1 MPPRKLVAG
10 NWKMHG
16 LSSDIA
22 EIEAIAAASRA
33 YPQVDVAL
41 CLPAILIERAARAV
55 PGFPIGGEDVHQA
68 GKGAYTGC
76 ISAEML
82 LDAGARL
89 TIVGHSERREGQRE
103 GDDEIKAKAQTAL
116 AFGLDVILCVG
127 ESVEVRDEGRAVETV
142 VAQLGASLPDSLTGD
157 SKLAIAYEPVW
168 AIGSGKV
175 PTCGEIGEM
184 HAALRGVLRE
194 RYDDREAAI
203 RILYGGSVKAA
214 NASEIFGIPDVD
226 GALVGA
232 ASLKQSDFMP
242 IVAAAAQA
250 GAS

>member
-1 MPPRKLVAG
+1 MAPRKLVAG

-22 EIEAIAAASRA
+22 EIEAIAAASRG

-55 PGFPIGGEDVHQA
+55 PGFAIGGEDVHQA
-68 GKGAYTGC
+68 GKGPYTGC

-82 LDAGARL
+82 VDAGARL

-103 GDDEIKAKAQTAL
+103 SDADIQAKAQTAL
-116 AFGLDVILCVG
+116 GSGLDVILCVG
-127 ESVEVRDEGRAVETV
+127 ENIATRDEGRAVETV
-142 VAQLGASLPDSLTGD
+142 VAQLGASIPDSLAGE

-175 PTCGEIGEM
+175 PTCGEIGQM
-184 HAALRGVLRE
+184 HAALRALLRE
-194 RYDDREAAI
+194 RYVEQGEAI

-214 NASEIFGIPDVD
+214 NASEIFAIPDVD

-232 ASLKQSDFMP
+232 ASLNESDFMP
-242 IVAAAAQA
+242 IIAAAARA

>member
-33 YPQVDVAL
+33 YPQVDAAL
-41 CLPAILIERAARAV
+41 CLPATLIERAARAV
-55 PGFPIGGEDVHQA
+55 LGFAIGGEDVHQA

-76 ISAEML
+76 ISAGML

-103 GDDEIKAKAQTAL
+103 CDADVKAKAEAAL

-127 ESVEVRDEGRAVETV
+127 ESIVIRDEGRAVEAV
-142 VAQLGASLPDSLTGD
+142 VAQLGASLPDSPAGE
-157 SKLAIAYEPVW
+157 SKLSVAYEPVW

-175 PTCGEIGEM
+175 PTCGEIGRM
-184 HAALRGVLRE
+184 HAALRGLLRD
-194 RYDDREAAI
+194 RYDEAGTGI

-214 NASEIFGIPDVD
+214 NASEIFAIPDVD

-242 IVAAAAQA
+242 IVAAAARA